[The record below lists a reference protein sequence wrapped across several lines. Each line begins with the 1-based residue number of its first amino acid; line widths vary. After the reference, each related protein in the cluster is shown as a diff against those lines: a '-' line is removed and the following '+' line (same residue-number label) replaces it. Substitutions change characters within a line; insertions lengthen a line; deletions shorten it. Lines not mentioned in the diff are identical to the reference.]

1 MGTTFSS
8 TALVDWT
15 SGCREISVCT
25 EEQPQCGQELSPAC
39 SAVPLGAGRQAV
51 SSDTGSADA
60 APGQGMD

>member
-1 MGTTFSS
+1 MG
-8 TALVDWT
+8 AE
-15 SGCREISVCT
+15 RSVSVRKS
-25 EEQPQCGQELSPAC
+25 QPQCGQEPSPAC